1 MPGTARV
8 SSAVIHLRQLHSKQR
23 RCRSDVMETAEVSDP
38 PIDTT
43 HLVNSVP
50 FPKED
55 IDIHSGRPSL
65 ESHTNRDLKRARS
78 PSVAFVDNEVDR
90 PTNRPR
96 RESLVASSADLPN
109 VLDWMLLPLKSFVR
123 GFRESL
129 KGDTQP
135 RV

>member
-8 SSAVIHLRQLHSKQR
+8 SSAVIHLRQLRSKR
-23 RCRSDVMETAEVSDP
+23 HRCRSAVIESAEVSDP
-38 PIDTT
+38 LKDTT
-43 HLVNSVP
+43 DLVNSVP

-55 IDIHSGRPSL
+55 VHPGQQSPSSL
-65 ESHTNRDLKRARS
+65 EPYTNRNLKRARS
-78 PSVAFVDNEVDR
+78 LSGAPVDSEVDR

-96 RESLVASSADLPN
+96 RESPVGLPG
-109 VLDWMLLPLKSFVR
+109 VFDWMLLPLKSFVR

-135 RV
+135 SV